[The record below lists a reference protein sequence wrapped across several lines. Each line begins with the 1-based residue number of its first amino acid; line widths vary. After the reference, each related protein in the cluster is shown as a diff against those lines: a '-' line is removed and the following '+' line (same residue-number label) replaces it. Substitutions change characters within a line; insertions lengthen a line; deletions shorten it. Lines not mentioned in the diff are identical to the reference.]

1 MPKFNMC
8 FDMSGIV
15 ERTVEADTLEKAE
28 EIAIDQIY
36 NSDWNEMSCVEI
48 ALVDH
53 EVEDADD

>member
-53 EVEDADD
+53 EVEE